1 MGHPSEQGGL
11 HARVLAVTK
20 AHSPQTRNPAGY
32 LGRSQRFWAALFI
45 VSMFGA
51 GAFAAFALEGI
62 ARLIVMILPMA
73 LLFPMAKA
81 GERRMSADGAANGA
95 IVRYN
100 RRMLLAS
107 SGYVLGLGIA
117 ISLYNRMEL
126 TGIAAFGVALLP
138 TVPTF
143 GMIWAMA
150 RYLIEETDEYLRHRT
165 IMAALMGLGLVL
177 VLGIFWGFLETFGVV
192 PHVWAWWVLPVWA
205 IGLGIGQCMMSLR
218 DKGEETS

>member
-1 MGHPSEQGGL
+1 M
-11 HARVLAVTK
+11 TK
-20 AHSPQTRNPAGY
+20 TDASQTGF
-32 LGRSQRFWAALFI
+32 LGRSQRFWAILFI
-45 VSMFGA
+45 VSTFGA
-51 GAFAAFALEGI
+51 SAFAAFALEGI
-62 ARLIVMILPMA
+62 ARLIVMILPMG
-73 LLFPMAKA
+73 LLVPMAKA
-81 GERRMSADGAANGA
+81 GERRMSADGAGTLA

-107 SGYVLGLGIA
+107 FGYVLGLGIA

-165 IMAALMGLGLVL
+165 IMAALMALGLVL
-177 VLGIFWGFLETFGVV
+177 VVGIFWGFLETFGVV

-205 IGLGIGQCMMSLR
+205 IGLGIAQSILSLR
-218 DKGEETS
+218 DKREESA